1 MNYSDILSRN
11 IVELPKSGIRKFFD
25 LLENM
30 KDVVSLT
37 VGQPDFVTPW
47 HIREAGIESL
57 EQGKTYYT
65 SNAGTPALREEIDRY
80 LSRRFGVSYD
90 PRSEIIVTVGGSERS
105 SLQSARSWSRGDEVI
120 IPGSSFV
127 CYEPIVRMAHGNP

>member
-65 SNAGTPALREEIDRY
+65 SNAGTPALREEIDRVS
-80 LSRRFGVSYD
+80 LPSVRRF
-90 PRSEIIVTVGGSERS
+90 
-105 SLQSARSWSRGDEVI
+105 L
-120 IPGSSFV
+120 
-127 CYEPIVRMAHGNP
+127 